1 MPQFARTSLK
11 SPSSRATLP
20 SIPEDPADGSNADG
34 GCRNEQDT
42 LSEGCDLITVT
53 ITRSVRNAA
62 ERCSEAPAWREA
74 RDRPADREVR
84 GQLTLMASADHID
97 AMRAVCSIRHGVLS
111 MRIARS
117 TEVVAAVP
125 VHELAV
131 GLSRECTDMFTVA
144 TLHEDRMYDEIYC
157 FADDQIKRNKWIAVF
172 RRMGVPVFDLSR
184 GPQASHPSHSLPPS
198 RHSRGSNDSSSEP
211 TLFTSHF
218 RQSIP
223 PSAELDRP
231 RTSAVRVFATAQRT
245 AHQESNLDA
254 PRDGAREARV
264 KTSARTAEFIHYKLQ
279 GQELEAMLRLDLGS
293 SHSPAIPPGPI
304 LFRSQTY

>member
-1 MPQFARTSLK
+1 MLSQLFDSNDLFTKSLLLKLGVVKYSQSGAKKKTGPGSASVGVGAPEQHFAFATAHDGDIAA
-11 SPSSRATLP
+11 SSVINAMLEA
-20 SIPEDPADGSNADG
+20 EDKQKTNVQHQQISGPPRPPAENA
-34 GCRNEQDT
+34 
-42 LSEGCDLITVT
+42 
-53 ITRSVRNAA
+53 
-62 ERCSEAPAWREA
+62 
-74 RDRPADREVR
+74 
-84 GQLTLMASADHID
+84 
-97 AMRAVCSIRHGVLS
+97 
-111 MRIARS
+111 
-117 TEVVAAVP
+117 
-125 VHELAV
+125 
-131 GLSRECTDMFTVA
+131 
-144 TLHEDRMYDEIYC
+144 
-157 FADDQIKRNKWIAVF
+157 
-172 RRMGVPVFDLSR
+172 
-184 GPQASHPSHSLPPS
+184 HSLPPS

-254 PRDGAREARV
+254 PRDGTREARV